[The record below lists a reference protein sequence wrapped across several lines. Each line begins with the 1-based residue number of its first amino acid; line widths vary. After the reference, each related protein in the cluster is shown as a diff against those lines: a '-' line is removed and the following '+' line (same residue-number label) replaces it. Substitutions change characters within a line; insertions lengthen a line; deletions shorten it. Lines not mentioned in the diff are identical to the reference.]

1 MTSLNF
7 KPMIVELKSVGS
19 VIDTDTRIV
28 YPKYQMGGFDKLS
41 GKHLDELDKRFVNEM
56 SEEDITLINELPNK
70 INPYNDL
77 FRRRGVRNK
86 F

>member
-1 MTSLNF
+1 
-7 KPMIVELKSVGS
+7 MIVELNSVAS
-19 VIDTDTRIV
+19 VIDTETKIV

-41 GKHLDELDKRFVNEM
+41 GRHLDDLDKKFVDEI
-56 SEEDITLINELPNK
+56 SEADITLINESLKPK
-70 INPYNDL
+70 VDPYDDL

>member
-1 MTSLNF
+1 
-7 KPMIVELKSVGS
+7 MIVELKSV

-41 GKHLDELDKRFVNEM
+41 GKHLDKLDERFVNEM
-56 SEEDITLINELPNK
+56 SEEDITLINELPKTKK
-70 INPYNDL
+70 ISPYEDL
-77 FRRRGVRNK
+77 FRKNGVRNK

>member
-1 MTSLNF
+1 
-7 KPMIVELKSVGS
+7 MIVELKSVGS

-41 GKHLDELDKRFVNEM
+41 GTHIDELDEHFVNEM
-56 SEEDITLINELPNK
+56 SEADITLINELPKSKK
-70 INPYNDL
+70 ISPYEDL
-77 FRRRGVRNK
+77 FRKNGVRNK